1 MSTTTTSTI
10 TVIVYS
16 PNHTDPKRFT
26 WSTGHTLGRAAIE
39 AAEAFGLFVGQ
50 TKPTFR
56 NQAGELLDITA
67 SLAEAGVQ
75 EGDKLDLVTSGG
87 GV

>member
-1 MSTTTTSTI
+1 MTTTTGTI
-10 TVIVYS
+10 TVLVFS
-16 PNHTDPKRFT
+16 PNHTEPKRFT
-26 WSTGHTLGRAAIE
+26 WKTEYTVGRAAIE
-39 AAEAFGLFVGQ
+39 AAEAFGIRVGE

-67 SLAEAGVQ
+67 SLAEAGVR
-75 EGDKLDLVTSGG
+75 EGDKLELVTSGG